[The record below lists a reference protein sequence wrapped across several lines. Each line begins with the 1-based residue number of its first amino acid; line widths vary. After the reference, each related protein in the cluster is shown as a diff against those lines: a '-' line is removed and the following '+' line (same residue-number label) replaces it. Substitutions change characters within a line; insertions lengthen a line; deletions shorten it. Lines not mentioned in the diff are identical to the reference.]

1 VLWLAAL
8 AARRAPDADCVRYAV
23 LMTSDGSGGRLVR
36 NTLPV
41 EVRIDGDGITIG
53 FPEDF

>member
-1 VLWLAAL
+1 
-8 AARRAPDADCVRYAV
+8 VRYAV